1 MKDLPEILG
10 KLPDIVE
17 VFSYLSLLTVGGG
30 LAAFPALK
38 SLTVDTYHWL
48 TFPELLHFYSL
59 GQLAPGPNMMMVAS
73 VGMFVAG
80 PIGALV
86 ALVCFLTPT
95 SILTFATGRL
105 WGRLQH
111 WRWRPAIQHGLGSV
125 SVGLVLAGCIIMGEG
140 AVKDWATAVIAIVSF
155 VLLLRTRINPA
166 WPILASGAIGAG
178 LFWLDWL
185 KV

>member
-1 MKDLPEILG
+1 MKDFG
-10 KLPDIVE
+10 DIVS

-73 VGMFVAG
+73 VGMKVAG
-80 PIGALV
+80 PLGALT

-95 SILTFATGRL
+95 SVATFAVGRL
-105 WGRLQH
+105 WDRLQH

-125 SVGLVLAGCIIMGEG
+125 SVGLVAAGCIIMGKG
-140 AVKDWATAVIAIVSF
+140 AINNTATAVIALLSF
-155 VLLLRTRINPA
+155 ILLLRSKINPA
-166 WPILASGAIGAG
+166 WPILASGVIGVGLYYLGWIKVAAG
-178 LFWLDWL
+178 
-185 KV
+185 